1 VETLKE
7 QDEAAADMFL
17 NWVYRRIEQ
26 GPSPSHAVIC
36 DQSAIPSYTGPG
48 FSNLS
53 WLNGLQTPEAQTR
66 PGDTRYQWMDI
77 TMITLFNEQE
87 VTAQAE
93 KRSVIK
99 GEMTVGGK
107 WVDIRRANL
116 HVNERLTS
124 A

>member
-1 VETLKE
+1 MAVKIARNIN
-7 QDEAAADMFL
+7 DEPSDYDDLFFL
-17 NWVYRRIEQ
+17 SDKLRAIKNTE
-26 GPSPSHAVIC
+26 VI
-36 DQSAIPSYTGPG
+36 
-48 FSNLS
+48 
-53 WLNGLQTPEAQTR
+53 
-66 PGDTRYQWMDI
+66 
-77 TMITLFNEQE
+77 

-107 WVDIRRANL
+107 WADIRRGDF

>member
-1 VETLKE
+1 MGEIL
-7 QDEAAADMFL
+7 
-17 NWVYRRIEQ
+17 
-26 GPSPSHAVIC
+26 
-36 DQSAIPSYTGPG
+36 
-48 FSNLS
+48 LS
-53 WLNGLQTPEAQTR
+53 LRAHPISIATSTYIK
-66 PGDTRYQWMDI
+66 TK
-77 TMITLFNEQE
+77 E

-107 WVDIRRANL
+107 WADIRRADF